1 MITIRFGVS
10 NMLERPISL
19 FPTVSSVITSPDL
32 RTALGF
38 GDNVEAQVNG
48 VSGTEILS
56 DGDVVDL
63 VSRANTKG
71 C

>member
-1 MITIRFGVS
+1 MITIRFGVA
-10 NMLERPISL
+10 NQLDRPL
-19 FPTVSSVITSPDL
+19 NAYPTVTSILRNPDL

-48 VSGTEILS
+48 VAGTEVLS
-56 DGDVVDL
+56 DGDMIDI

-71 C
+71 